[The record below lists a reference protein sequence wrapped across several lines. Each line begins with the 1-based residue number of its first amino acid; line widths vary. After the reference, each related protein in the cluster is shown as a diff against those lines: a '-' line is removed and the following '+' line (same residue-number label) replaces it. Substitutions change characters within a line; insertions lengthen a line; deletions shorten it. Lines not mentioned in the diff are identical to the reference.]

1 MARKRKQEEQV
12 QVELFDRVTPARY
25 TEIADDLDSVMEYMR
40 ERNAEAEEV
49 CPVCMSV
56 LDMLEHIRFGLDT
69 PAIKTRKAYA
79 VLDPDSE
86 YLDDAVVYFEQPADE
101 ED

>member
-1 MARKRKQEEQV
+1 MAKKQEEKEQV
-12 QVELFDRVTPARY
+12 QVELFDRVTPSRY
-25 TEIADDLDSVMEYMR
+25 TEIADDLDGVMEYIR

-49 CPVCMSV
+49 CPVCMCV